1 MSYTQQQ
8 QQQQQQAAWV
18 AHLQQQQQARGLA
31 PLTPQQIA
39 HLAAQLHSRQQQQQQ
54 QASVQA
60 TGQQQ
65 QGQGQGAPPAGIT
78 SHERPTGGDHA
89 RPVPSSAP
97 TDRALPLAFTTRR
110 HGPTDDQLA
119 PSLEALQ
126 QLANSYAD
134 LQHLERR
141 LDWTLARKSHQVAE
155 QATHAGQGQPFKRT
169 LRVHVLATVHDQS
182 WQLEPEQLA
191 AQADDPSSSSSGPT
205 PRVELRIS
213 GQLLDDPRYPA
224 ASTPFTHFVQ
234 RLVVETPSRDPA
246 TYPVGSQPLTWT
258 RPASSSDAP
267 HPPPPPQPDAT
278 TNLPALLTTSFPTSS
293 STLSL
298 RLAVYPSHPAGDR
311 YALHPELAA
320 VLDCAESDR
329 LGVLDALW
337 SYAKSNGLVVEM
349 GGGGDAAPPGT
360 GAGANAA
367 GASALR
373 SGIKTDE
380 RIAKFFG
387 NMSMVAFHHIPEYL
401 NRWLMPPSP
410 RLINLVVLV
419 DPAAPTTQHTA
430 YDLDIYVPDP
440 SRPAVEACARSLASL
455 SSPSPP
461 PTTTSATTSTTN
473 PSSAATAAEQLAS
486 LDTQIALDC
495 LATTT
500 HLRQLHALLAFTRDP
515 VSFLSHFVASQAGS
529 LEQILG
535 AGGSSGSGGATT
547 TIAPLGMDKV
557 LGERWRDEIRR
568 SENWEDESTNK
579 GAGAGA
585 KGWLED
591 AIAVWAMREKE
602 GEAQRLRQQ
611 QQQQHAAAAAAMQ
624 YGRR

>member
-1 MSYTQQQ
+1 MSYT
-8 QQQQQQAAWV
+8 QQQQQAAWV

-39 HLAAQLHSRQQQQQQ
+39 HLAAQLHSRQ
-54 QASVQA
+54 ATAAQA

-65 QGQGQGAPPAGIT
+65 GQGQQGGPPAGIT
-78 SHERPTGGDHA
+78 SHERPLTAGAADHA
-89 RPVPSSAP
+89 PPLPASAP
-97 TDRALPLAFTTRR
+97 TDRSLPLAFTTRR
-110 HGPTDDQLA
+110 PGPSDDKLR
-119 PSLEALQ
+119 PSLEALE

-141 LDWTLARKSHQVAE
+141 LDWTLARKQHQVTE
-155 QATHAGQGQPFKRT
+155 QATTPGQPFKRT

-182 WQLEPEQLA
+182 WQLDPEKLA
-191 AQADDPSSSSSGPT
+191 AQADPSSSSSGPT

-224 ASTPFTHFVQ
+224 SSTPFTQFVQ

-258 RPASSSDAP
+258 RPPPASSSDPA
-267 HPPPPPQPDAT
+267 PPQPDAT
-278 TNLPALLTTSFPTSS
+278 NPLPALLTTSFPTSS

-329 LGVLDALW
+329 LGVLEALW
-337 SYAKSNGLVVEM
+337 NYAKTNGLVVEM
-349 GGGGDAAPPGT
+349 GGGGEAPAPGAGT
-360 GAGANAA
+360 GAGAA
-367 GASALR
+367 ASALK

-387 NMSMVAFHHIPEYL
+387 NMGMVAFHHVPEYL

-440 SRPAVEACARSLASL
+440 SRPALEACARSLASL
-455 SSPSPP
+455 SSP
-461 PTTTSATTSTTN
+461 PTTTTSSSSSSPSS
-473 PSSAATAAEQLAS
+473 PSSAAAEELAS
-486 LDTQIALDC
+486 LDAQIALDC
-495 LATTT
+495 LTTTT
-500 HLRQLHALLAFTRDP
+500 HLRQLHALLSFTRDP
-515 VSFLSHFVASQAGS
+515 VSFLSHFIASQAGS

-535 AGGSSGSGGATT
+535 AGGGGGAT
-547 TIAPLGMDKV
+547 IAPVGMDKV

-568 SENWEDESTNK
+568 SETWDSSNENE

-611 QQQQHAAAAAAMQ
+611 QQQHQHAAAVAAMQ